1 LRRYGAPRYSV
12 KPVSGGLRAIQSDR
26 RLSVTSRGRLLVRT
40 IAMPFDRHLREARER
55 TQYSKVI

>member
-1 LRRYGAPRYSV
+1 V
-12 KPVSGGLRAIQSDR
+12 SDR